1 MVIIIRDRSLQTLGN
16 DTGRRQGSN
25 ANRKGRTGTKPEG
38 PGTEQ
43 REGARRHP
51 EVIKARGTSLTEEG
65 KPEVASAPEAGP

>member
-1 MVIIIRDRSLQTLGN
+1 MVIKIRDRSLQTLRN

-43 REGARRHP
+43 REMKLNVCKEDNVLQA
-51 EVIKARGTSLTEEG
+51 
-65 KPEVASAPEAGP
+65 